1 MIQTKSFVYL
11 SGEALA
17 AKYVEKQCLLP
28 INLIW
33 CHYILTKNE
42 DGANKIWTQ
51 YLQTATEIHYRIIL
65 DKAFQNQDTAV
76 IKDLIQ
82 YLKLSKIPKTRLN
95 GAYNALIKIH
105 GHKGEFDQGL
115 SVIDEIAK
123 NGLIVTVTVGML
135 KHIKAGLE
143 AAGKKFP
150 YEIGEIRRNGKE
162 E

>member
-51 YLQTATEIHYRIIL
+51 YLQTATEIDYRTIL

-105 GHKGEFDQGL
+105 GHKGEFDQSL
-115 SVIDEIAK
+115 SAILDSYSYCGNAETYK
-123 NGLIVTVTVGML
+123 GR
-135 KHIKAGLE
+135 
-143 AAGKKFP
+143 P
-150 YEIGEIRRNGKE
+150 
-162 E
+162 